1 MTNFGLKKLEQRVWS
16 MTVLRIGVDSDNI
29 PFVVVRINETG
40 EERRLYVKDNLE
52 MHFDLTK
59 EELDKDTDD

>member
-1 MTNFGLKKLEQRVWS
+1 